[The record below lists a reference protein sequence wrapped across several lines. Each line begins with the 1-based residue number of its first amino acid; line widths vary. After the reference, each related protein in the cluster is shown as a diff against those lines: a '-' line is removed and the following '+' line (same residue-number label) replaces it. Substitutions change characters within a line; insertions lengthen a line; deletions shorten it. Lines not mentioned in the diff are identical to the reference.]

1 MKLEDFYARLADL
14 GFPLTDRQKEQYERY
29 FELLVEWNEKIN
41 LTAITDKDE
50 VYLKHFYDSI
60 APILQGL
67 IENQPIRL
75 LDIGAGAGFPSLPMK
90 ILFPELDVT
99 IIDSLNKRINFLHL
113 LAEELDLSGVHF
125 YHGRAEDFAQDKAFR
140 AQFDLVTARAVAR
153 MQVLSELTIPYLK
166 VGGRLLALKASN
178 APEEL
183 EEAKNALNLLFS
195 KVEDNLQYELPNGDP
210 RYITIVEKKK
220 ETPNKYP
227 RKAGMPNKRPL

>member
-1 MKLEDFYARLADL
+1 MKPEEFYTHLADL

-41 LTAITDKDE
+41 LTAITEKDE

-113 LAEELDLSGVHF
+113 LAEELGLSGVHF

-140 AQFDLVTARAVAR
+140 AQFDIVTARAVAR

-210 RYITIVEKKK
+210 RSITVVEKKK